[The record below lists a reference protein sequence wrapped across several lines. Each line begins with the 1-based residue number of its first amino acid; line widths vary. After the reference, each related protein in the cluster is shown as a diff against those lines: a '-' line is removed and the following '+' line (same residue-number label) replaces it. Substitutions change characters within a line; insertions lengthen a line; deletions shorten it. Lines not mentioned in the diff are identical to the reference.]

1 MFDIYLYI
9 YIPGVSECM
18 IYIYFIH
25 LHTWGHLSI
34 FWMKRDHK
42 LKKSWYI
49 LFFKMYTLFNKS
61 VPFKMFY
68 KIYYIYT
75 QNSQKKFNYQ
85 INVPET

>member
-1 MFDIYLYI
+1 
-9 YIPGVSECM
+9 
-18 IYIYFIH
+18 
-25 LHTWGHLSI
+25 
-34 FWMKRDHK
+34 
-42 LKKSWYI
+42 
-49 LFFKMYTLFNKS
+49 MYTLFNKS